1 VYVFELLY
9 FGGGNASELIVA
21 IEIYVRIFYCS
32 IKKNILKKNVRI
44 FYCGSV
50 KRLKD
55 SEIIV

>member
-1 VYVFELLY
+1 MYVFELLY

-32 IKKNILKKNVRI
+32 IKKNVRI